1 MQTTPYVDAL
11 LADLEAMAS
20 LGDEAVANAAQR
32 LSQTLRA
39 SAGMRLLDLLGE
51 AALEISAQLPSG
63 HVEVRLAGQEPS
75 LVYVDEEPAAAA
87 PSASGDDAASARITL
102 RLSESLKLNI
112 ELAATR
118 EGVPELALG
127 AWGGWAAVAAVH
139 NCGPGGIRARRSC
152 RCLFSAARSRRMS
165 LTQRASWSASRNP
178 SSAATDS
185 LTHIS

>member
-63 HVEVRLAGQEPS
+63 HVEIRLAGQEPS

-87 PSASGDDAASARITL
+87 PSATGDDAASARITL
-102 RLSESLKLNI
+102 RLSEALK
-112 ELAATR
+112 ESVEVAATR
-118 EGVPELALG
+118 EGVSVNTWIVRALG
-127 AWGGWAAVAAVH
+127 RAASAPAT
-139 NCGPGGIRARRSC
+139 RRVG
-152 RCLFSAARSRRMS
+152 RR
-165 LTQRASWSASRNP
+165 LTGYAES
-178 SSAATDS
+178 
-185 LTHIS
+185 

>member
-75 LVYVDEEPAAAA
+75 LVYVDDEPEPATAA
-87 PSASGDDAASARITL
+87 PSGEDGASARITL
-102 RLSESLKLNI
+102 RLSESLKLNV
-112 ELAATR
+112 ELAANR
-118 EGVPELALG
+118 EGLSVNTWIVRALG
-127 AWGGWAAVAAVH
+127 RAAT
-139 NCGPGGIRARRSC
+139 GQTTTRRS
-152 RCLFSAARSRRMS
+152 SRRMTGYAES
-165 LTQRASWSASRNP
+165 
-178 SSAATDS
+178 
-185 LTHIS
+185 